1 MKEREQNGSQGFME
15 GNTSSSLATCP
26 SKNRSI
32 ARDIWQDAND
42 PVLRV
47 QGRILPLDVLEVK
60 SE

>member
-1 MKEREQNGSQGFME
+1 ME
-15 GNTSSSLATCP
+15 GNTSSPLATCP
-26 SKNRSI
+26 TKNRSI

-42 PVLRV
+42 PELRV